1 MIFKKLSPIPETVLT
16 PSKTGDSAFDSA
28 IILLDFGKYRDA
40 SVCLEKA
47 ILYKIIAL
55 NHIKNEQFLPD
66 GNELNDFVE
75 NYQDTS
81 LTDEFMIENIKKV
94 LDLSQKKYDIINDI
108 EAKKILNVR
117 LMNTISRFFQQSNK
131 YIHQYYKKNRKIGEK
146 FKKNQNKKVLTSVEK
161 LPVKNSS
168 NRRSGKFWAIIIAS
182 LTCIAIVITILMLAT
197 KQEQSSSH
205 NIQLSLTGNETG
217 LIGCYYKTTQL
228 DSDKTFN
235 AIDKRID
242 PCINFNWT
250 KEPPTRQFSLVYYSV
265 SWNGY
270 IRIDNKDKYQFF
282 IQSDDG
288 SRLWINDQLLID
300 DWNMHG
306 VEERST
312 SLILETGWH
321 KIRLDYLQLGG
332 DAVIK
337 LLWKSNDMQKQ
348 IIPQTHLKPQVK
360 LELMKDNKEQ
370 L

>member
-1 MIFKKLSPIPETVLT
+1 M
-16 PSKTGDSAFDSA
+16 
-28 IILLDFGKYRDA
+28 LDF
-40 SVCLEKA
+40 
-47 ILYKIIAL
+47 
-55 NHIKNEQFLPD
+55 
-66 GNELNDFVE
+66 
-75 NYQDTS
+75 
-81 LTDEFMIENIKKV
+81 
-94 LDLSQKKYDIINDI
+94 
-108 EAKKILNVR
+108 
-117 LMNTISRFFQQSNK
+117 
-131 YIHQYYKKNRKIGEK
+131 
-146 FKKNQNKKVLTSVEK
+146 
-161 LPVKNSS
+161 
-168 NRRSGKFWAIIIAS
+168 SG
-182 LTCIAIVITILMLAT
+182 
-197 KQEQSSSH
+197 
-205 NIQLSLTGNETG
+205 
-217 LIGCYYKTTQL
+217 
-228 DSDKTFN
+228 
-235 AIDKRID
+235 R
-242 PCINFNWT
+242 
-250 KEPPTRQFSLVYYSV
+250 
-265 SWNGY
+265 Y